1 MITLFDLGAEFWR
14 NALGG
19 KDPILGYEQTLER
32 LDWYR
37 RESDV
42 RRFIVCADS
51 GRSMRKEADPTYK
64 SNRPEKP
71 PEALDALRG
80 VEARVQAWGL
90 KLCKVDGW
98 EADDVIAT
106 LTHQAWPEEV
116 TIIGAEKDFYC
127 LLDDERVTLIGKRG
141 PLSSADC
148 VDKFGVAPSQMTDWL
163 CLAGDAADG
172 IPGCA
177 GVGPGKATL
186 LLERFG
192 SAEALLAASDEEILA
207 IKGLGKKTLEGI
219 RAWNRAATLDM
230 VRMRVDLPIRL
241 ESLVG

>member
-19 KDPILGYEQTLER
+19 KDPMLGYEQTLER

-51 GRSMRKEADPTYK
+51 GRSQRKEADPTYK

-71 PEALDALRG
+71 QEAVDSLRG
-80 VEARVQAWGL
+80 VEERVKAWGL
-90 KLCKVDGW
+90 KLVKVEGW

-106 LTHQAWPEEV
+106 LTEQAWPEEV
-116 TIIGAEKDFYC
+116 RIIGAEKDFYC

-148 VDKFGVAPSQMTDWL
+148 VDKFGVSPSQMTDWL
-163 CLAGDAADG
+163 CMAGDAADG
-172 IPGCA
+172 VPGCP
-177 GVGPGKATL
+177 GVGPGRATQ

-192 SAEALLAASDEEILA
+192 TADAVLAATDDEILSL
-207 IKGLGKKTLEGI
+207 KGIGKKVLEGI
-219 RAWNRAATLDM
+219 RSWNRQASLDM
-230 VRMRVDLPIRL
+230 IRMRTDLPIKL
-241 ESLVG
+241 EEILG